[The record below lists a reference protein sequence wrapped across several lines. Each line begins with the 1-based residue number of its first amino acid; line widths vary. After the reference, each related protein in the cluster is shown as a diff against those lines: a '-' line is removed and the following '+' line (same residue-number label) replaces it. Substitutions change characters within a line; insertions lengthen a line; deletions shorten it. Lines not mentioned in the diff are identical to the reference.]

1 MRNTGLHRHAAERE
15 DGLTMF
21 EFRLIAEDA
30 ETGARAGE
38 LHTPHGVVPTP
49 AFMPC
54 GTQATVKTLTPR
66 QLATGLQAA
75 ERAYGFYHTFAGA
88 EKSLLWAAKTGLRA
102 AHRA

>member
-1 MRNTGLHRHAAERE
+1 MTGEKRAKLLS
-15 DGLTMF
+15 LTQDLLTL
-21 EFRLIAEDA
+21 RK
-30 ETGARAGE
+30 
-38 LHTPHGVVPTP
+38 HT
-49 AFMPC
+49 
-54 GTQATVKTLTPR
+54 TLTPR